1 MRALDEGQIKI
12 LPEFP
17 KQLAQQDL
25 APKSLTRRE
34 QRALARAVER
44 YGSPR
49 DKALIQTMLGSG
61 LRVSE
66 IARLERQ
73 DVIIRERSGKI
84 VVRAGKG
91 MKYREVP
98 IGPQT
103 RKVLKKYFDQE
114 HPGKYVFPGRSQV
127 RPVTVRAIQYVIKK
141 YADLAKL
148 DLKKLYPHIL
158 RHTFAKNL
166 IDNGVDLVTVATLL
180 GHRRLETTMRYTRP
194 RMEDLQRAV
203 DELEGE

>member
-1 MRALDEGQIKI
+1 
-12 LPEFP
+12 
-17 KQLAQQDL
+17 
-25 APKSLTRRE
+25 
-34 QRALARAVER
+34 
-44 YGSPR
+44 
-49 DKALIQTMLGSG
+49 
-61 LRVSE
+61 
-66 IARLERQ
+66 
-73 DVIIRERSGKI
+73 
-84 VVRAGKG
+84 